1 MEVKKEVF
9 GTTKDG
15 AQADLYTIT
24 NDAGMVAKFTNYGA
38 ILVELWVPDR
48 DGNLADVVLGY
59 DNLESYFVNGP
70 NFGSTIGRH
79 ANRIGGAK
87 FTLNGKTYEL
97 DKNDGNNNLHGGF
110 NGYHKRLWAGKT
122 YESEEGCVAEFTYHS
137 PDGDQGFP
145 GNLDVKVMYTVTQ
158 DNQIKIAY
166 EATCDQDTV
175 LNLTNHSYFNLGGH
189 DSGTILD
196 HLVWIDSE
204 EYTYADAESI
214 PNGTIRS
221 VDMTPMDFRMEKAIG
236 KEIDSDYDQLV
247 WGKGYDHNW
256 ILKTQNGKF
265 DMVAKLIHEKSG
277 RIMETWTDL
286 PGMQFYTGNFLDG
299 TEIGKGGVSYG
310 RRSGVCFETQYYP
323 NAINVPEFPQ
333 PVLKAGEVFKSTTV
347 YKFLTKK

>member
-1 MEVKKEVF
+1 
-9 GTTKDG
+9 
-15 AQADLYTIT
+15 
-24 NDAGMVAKFTNYGA
+24 
-38 ILVELWVPDR
+38 
-48 DGNLADVVLGY
+48 
-59 DNLESYFVNGP
+59 
-70 NFGSTIGRH
+70 
-79 ANRIGGAK
+79 
-87 FTLNGKTYEL
+87 
-97 DKNDGNNNLHGGF
+97 
-110 NGYHKRLWAGKT
+110 
-122 YESEEGCVAEFTYHS
+122 
-137 PDGDQGFP
+137 
-145 GNLDVKVMYTVTQ
+145 VTQ